1 MVNLMSNDAAKFE
14 QVAHF
19 TDDLLFPL
27 YLGGCVALLFSMLGP
42 AVLPGIVV
50 MAASVLTNM
59 RVGKALMKLRRSQ
72 LSYTD
77 RRVRLISEVMSGI
90 RVVKYNVMEDW
101 LQVEIGRARAEELAL
116 LRRQA
121 ILNAIN
127 RFISECSNGRLGL
140 PSRGSDGRSLLQTDF
155 ASPLLVAIV
164 TFSTYV
170 LLGNVL
176 EAGDVFSSLAL
187 FALLRNYLS
196 WFPRGIAILSQALVS
211 QRRIAEFL
219 AEAEHVAPASSGN
232 DSSGGTVSVRD
243 ASLSHSTTGPP
254 VLAGV
259 NLHVGAGELLVI
271 VGAVGAG
278 KTSLLHG
285 LLGELVATGT
295 VSLQGRL
302 ALCEQQ
308 PWVQAGSLR
317 SNILFGRS
325 FDAKRYAS
333 TLEAC
338 ALLDDLENLP
348 GGDAALIGEKGVTL
362 SGGQK
367 ARVALARAVFSDA
380 DVVLMDDVLAAVDV
394 HVGEHLRA
402 ACICGQLA
410 KKTRLLVTN
419 SAEVLPFADTIVAL
433 EDGAVVA
440 SGTHEQLTQQLGE
453 REAWAQMF
461 APPHNLSP
469 GSASVTSPRRSLRAQ
484 TSRVPGHAAGAA
496 EEEDEARKKGKVA
509 VDVYAAYFR
518 AGGGIGLAMVLF
530 LLGWCLPQ
538 IAATMGEWVLAQWT
552 VQMSAES
559 AANTAAATTY
569 YGGIYVG
576 LNVLSMVMVLGR
588 SVAWA
593 QFTVRASDTLH
604 ADLLDRVLRFPMSFF
619 EKTPLGVSTSALAAC

>member
-1 MVNLMSNDAAKFE
+1 M
-14 QVAHF
+14 QQR
-19 TDDLLFPL
+19 
-27 YLGGCVALLFSMLGP
+27 P
-42 AVLPGIVV
+42 AWADCCRDSDGQP
-50 MAASVLTNM
+50 
-59 RVGKALMKLRRSQ
+59 
-72 LSYTD
+72 
-77 RRVRLISEVMSGI
+77 
-90 RVVKYNVMEDW
+90 
-101 LQVEIGRARAEELAL
+101 L
-116 LRRQA
+116 LR
-121 ILNAIN
+121 
-127 RFISECSNGRLGL
+127 
-140 PSRGSDGRSLLQTDF
+140 TDF

-219 AEAEHVAPASSGN
+219 AEAEHVAPANSSGN
-232 DSSGGTVSVRD
+232 GSSGGTVSVRD
-243 ASLSHSTTGPP
+243 ASLSHSVAGPP
-254 VLAGV
+254 VLTGV
-259 NLHVGAGELLVI
+259 NLHAGAGELLVI

-278 KTSLLHG
+278 KSSLLHG

-308 PWVQAGSLR
+308 PWIQAGSLR
-317 SNILFGRS
+317 SSILFGRS

-367 ARVALARAVFSDA
+367 ARVALGRAVYSDA

-453 REAWAQMF
+453 REHWAQMF
-461 APPHNLSP
+461 APHNSSP
-469 GSASVTSPRRSLRAQ
+469 GSASVASPQRSLRAQ
-484 TSRVPGHAAGAA
+484 TSDGPQTGVPGHAAGAA

-509 VDVYAAYFR
+509 VDVYTAYFR

-530 LLGWCLPQ
+530 MFGWCLPQ

-559 AANTAAATTY
+559 AAKTAASTTY

-593 QFTVRASDTLH
+593 RFTVRASDALH
-604 ADLLDRVLRFPMSFF
+604 ADLLARVLRFPMSFF
-619 EKTPLGVSTSALAAC
+619 ETTPLGVSTSALAAS